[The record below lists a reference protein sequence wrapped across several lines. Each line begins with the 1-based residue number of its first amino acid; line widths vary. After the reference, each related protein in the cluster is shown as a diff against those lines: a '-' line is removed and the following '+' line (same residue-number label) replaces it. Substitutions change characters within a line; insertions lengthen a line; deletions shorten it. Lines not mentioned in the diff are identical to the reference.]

1 MQTSPREIRLGH
13 LRAARG
19 RQGLGLREAARLA
32 GIDPSH
38 LWRVEHGQARL
49 SVPRLARLARVLGD
63 HDLARQLEHLGG
75 NGNG

>member
-1 MQTSPREIRLGH
+1 MQTSPQETRPGR
-13 LRAARG
+13 LRAARQ

-49 SVPRLARLARVLGD
+49 SVPRLTRLARVLGE
-63 HDLARQLEHLGG
+63 HDLARQLEHMGG
-75 NGNG
+75 WDG